1 MGWTIRL
8 SAQAEEDM
16 RSILVWTGN
25 NFGPVQAGV
34 YAMTLSLALEA
45 LLGGPEILGVK
56 IRHELGADIR
66 TLHVARQGRN
76 GRHMIVFRISTS
88 TVIDVL
94 RILHDSMDLPRHIA
108 TMDEENATEIDES
121 IT

>member
-8 SAQAEEDM
+8 SAQAEQDM

-25 NFGPVQAGV
+25 NFGAAQARI

-45 LLGGPEILGVK
+45 LLDGPEILGVK
-56 IRHELGADIR
+56 IRHELGPSIR

-76 GRHMIVFRISTS
+76 GRHFIIFRISTPN
-88 TVIDVL
+88 VIDVL
-94 RILHDSMDLPRHIA
+94 RVLHDSMDLPRHIA
-108 TMDEENATEIDES
+108 TGI
-121 IT
+121 